1 MKLFK
6 KMQIKIQNQSVS
18 KNSDTKG
25 SSRSLA
31 EYLNHEDEERM
42 AEGKDPIPF
51 LTPDGQEVSTEEVI
65 EAIDNNAKGLCKKDD
80 KFFHM
85 VVAPSAEE
93 VEAMGED
100 DETRYKNAISLMRSI
115 LTAYAENFHREGVED
130 ASDLVAYWKPHFTRG
145 DDDEYQLHIHVI
157 VSRKA
162 KEGMDGKIRKISPL
176 TNHQNTENGVVKGG
190 FDRKLFFR
198 KCEAIFDKLF
208 NYERSVAESFDYRN
222 AMAHGTTEERAE
234 QTERLAKENAADM
247 KSAIQTGIERRR
259 KSVQTK
265 SDIEEIAG
273 LLEGEKSIVI
283 SPKEKETIPD
293 ALNLADMKNDISR
306 AFDATDKAAD
316 LFIELSCMGI
326 TCRKRTSADGV
337 ESLDF
342 YKGGVQYS
350 SLVIFTETE
359 HCSLLER
366 FCAITH
372 LTPAFRTREIQA
384 ELKAKKEQETAQ
396 RKFGSP
402 KLRRH

>member
-162 KEGMDGKIRKISPL
+162 KEGMDGKSRKISPL
-176 TNHQNTENGVVKGG
+176 TNHHDTEKGAVKGG
-190 FDRKLFFR
+190 FDRKLFFQ
-198 KCEAIFDKLF
+198 KCEEIFDKLF

-222 AMAHGTTEERAE
+222 AMAHGTTAERAE
-234 QTERLAKENAADM
+234 QTERLAKENATDM

-265 SDIEEIAG
+265 NDVEEIAA
-273 LLEGEKSIVI
+273 LLEGEQISFPSPRKNAIPQALEQAEIKNEIMEAFSNAEKNVDTYLALAQKGIVCH
-283 SPKEKETIPD
+283 KV
-293 ALNLADMKNDISR
+293 
-306 AFDATDKAAD
+306 
-316 LFIELSCMGI
+316 
-326 TCRKRTSADGV
+326 TSSDGV

-342 YKGGVQYS
+342 YVNGVKNS
-350 SLVIFTETE
+350 SLVLFSEEE
-359 HCSLLER
+359 HKTLLGH
-366 FCAITH
+366 FCRLTKT
-372 LTPAFRTREIQA
+372 TPAYKTREYRA
-384 ELKAKKEQETAQ
+384 EQKAKQEQEAAQ
-396 RKFGSP
+396 RKFGGP
-402 KLRRH
+402 KLRR